1 MDANGNDIQPKIIGP
16 NEDSSFTNATCG
28 VYTYQPSTAFITV
41 KLTGQTNCTPTLYLS
56 NTVYASVRYPMS
68 VNDFYNVNGPTQFID
83 NIAAVLGIPLYMIR
97 VVSIDNP
104 STNSSRRLLKD
115 ARILQD
121 STKTVVEAFIVLPA
135 ADQGANS
142 TTAPTTAQNYIT
154 LLNGGMSSGALAIGG
169 YNPDSASFQVL
180 LLGDTTTTT
189 VASSSTTIIVIAV
202 VIPVFIVTLAV
213 VGFICHKRAKARRSK
228 IPKGEPKVVET
239 VQMKIEPKR
248 EHNITDE
255 DHAHDNS
262 KLGLNQNN
270 SIATDSNNH
279 TNRIVVDNKILGDR
293 ILMDNGLALSE
304 TPNKISML
312 PSAKHE
318 QRL

>member
-1 MDANGNDIQPKIIGP
+1 
-16 NEDSSFTNATCG
+16 
-28 VYTYQPSTAFITV
+28 
-41 KLTGQTNCTPTLYLS
+41 
-56 NTVYASVRYPMS
+56 MS
-68 VNDFYNVNGPTQFID
+68 VDDFYNVNGPTQFID

-104 STNSSRRLLKD
+104 STSSRRLLKD

-121 STKTVVEAFIVLPA
+121 STKTVVEALIVLPA

-142 TTAPTTAQNYIT
+142 TTAPITAQNYVSI
-154 LLNGGMSSGALAIGG
+154 LNAGLSSGSLAIGG
-169 YNPDSASFQVL
+169 YNPDSASFQIL

-228 IPKGEPKVVET
+228 IPKGEPKVIET

-248 EHNITDE
+248 EQNITDE
-255 DHAHDNS
+255 DHVHDNS

-279 TNRIVVDNKILGDR
+279 TTNRIIVDNKILGDR

-304 TPNKISML
+304 SPNKISML
-312 PSAKHE
+312 PPAKHE